1 MAKAYEKTKAYEKI
15 ADELRTLIRGG
26 LLAPGDRLPS
36 EADLIKSSGHSGPT
50 VQQALRVLQ
59 AEGLIEKQHGR
70 GTFVRRPRTPVR
82 RSNARHQWEKDRA
95 RAPERRRLATG
106 ATEHDTGLDVGDLVF
121 HAAYRETGAS
131 GELAAALGVD
141 EGTALVERTYRT
153 RYSAERNPF
162 SLVTSYLL
170 RDRVKAN
177 PALLDETNEP
187 WPGGTW
193 NQLLTVGIE
202 VDRVEERVTA
212 RPPTA
217 EEADE
222 LGLPPGTSVLV
233 LRKCMYDRDNR
244 VVEMSDV
251 TLPGDRTEMLFTTH
265 LERW

>member
-1 MAKAYEKTKAYEKI
+1 MAKAYEEI
-15 ADELRTLIRGG
+15 ADELRAQIRAGRLG
-26 LLAPGDRLPS
+26 PGDRLPS
-36 EADLIKSSGHSGPT
+36 ESDLVRTTGRSGPT

-70 GTFVRRPRTPVR
+70 GTFVRRPRTPIER
-82 RSNARHQWEKDRA
+82 TNARHQWEKDRA
-95 RAPERRRLATG
+95 RAPERQRLGTG
-106 ATEHDTGLDVGDLVF
+106 ATERDTGLGVDDLVF
-121 HAAYRETGAS
+121 HAAYREIGAS
-131 GELAAALGVD
+131 KEIAAALGVA

-162 SLVTSYLL
+162 SLVTSLL
-170 RDRVKAN
+170 IRDLVQQN
-177 PALLDETNEP
+177 PDLLDETKEP

-202 VDRVEERVTA
+202 IDRVEERVTA
-212 RPPTA
+212 RPPTV

-233 LRKCMYDRDNR
+233 LRKTLYDTDDRI
-244 VVEMSDV
+244 VEMSDV